1 MGIINNFINRR
12 INKAIIELN
21 SRKTIEPT
29 ITKKADKNNFFIKA
43 IGLIN
48 NSPVGRETLAR
59 PEYDFEEIR
68 RAIETD
74 SYIKITLDKH
84 SRLVYKA
91 GYYLKSENADA
102 VEYLKKRFR
111 LMSYCTDKPID
122 ILYQE
127 IADDIVKYSNAIL
140 VKKRNKINYSGIK
153 AKGLFGQDPIV
164 GYIQQLST

>member
-59 PEYDFEEIR
+59 PE
-68 RAIETD
+68 
-74 SYIKITLDKH
+74 
-84 SRLVYKA
+84 
-91 GYYLKSENADA
+91 
-102 VEYLKKRFR
+102 
-111 LMSYCTDKPID
+111 
-122 ILYQE
+122 
-127 IADDIVKYSNAIL
+127 
-140 VKKRNKINYSGIK
+140 
-153 AKGLFGQDPIV
+153 
-164 GYIQQLST
+164 